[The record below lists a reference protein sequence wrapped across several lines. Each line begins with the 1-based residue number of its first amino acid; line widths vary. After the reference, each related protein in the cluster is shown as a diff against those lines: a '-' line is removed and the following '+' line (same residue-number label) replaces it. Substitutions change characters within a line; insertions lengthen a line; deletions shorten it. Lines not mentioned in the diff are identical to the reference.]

1 MGISFLEAPLSADEA
16 GANVCAKSGPDQPG
30 VLWQDGA
37 AGTGHTHTIL
47 EEAWYAWKE
56 RDWRVEGTASHCGRS
71 SHFSAFL
78 PTVAGLVEER
88 RSLVLGS
95 FAICISTPP
104 TPPQPRAARAA
115 STSSPA
121 LHSASLVMD

>member
-88 RSLVLGS
+88 RSSALLP
-95 FAICISTPP
+95 FAFQPP
-104 TPPQPRAARAA
+104 APRGQSCFDFFSSLAFGLSRDGLAA
-115 STSSPA
+115 P
-121 LHSASLVMD
+121 VG